1 MVQPY
6 DGTAGGS
13 VDGAGFIHGMD
24 GVLAS
29 LNASVIRTAELELEN
44 SYYDTPDLAL
54 YRAGIALRVRK
65 TGSETEGTIKTR
77 RMSSGGIHVHPE
89 YNVPLSEKPDV
100 PDLRMFPEHIFAEI
114 DVDAV
119 QKELYENMAQNC
131 RRHIWLVSFMDAEI
145 ELSFDRVAYKTT
157 DGGTVAGT
165 ELELELKKGGVT
177 ALQKFAGE
185 LTDAVYA
192 GRIARFRPESLSKMH
207 RAAIYAGISEL
218 KLPSGNEIFGK
229 EADSDGACGT
239 EKAFAGLMSATGR
252 IASVIYLGP
261 EGRNEETAKMALDMM
276 WRCFRALAAMQV
288 PANSDIF
295 GQYAELR
302 DILRKRISGLSEE
315 GTSDVMHFHNL
326 ADEMAALDGIL
337 TDRDFI
343 RVILEIN
350 FAGLRG
356 EKA

>member
-6 DGTAGGS
+6 AGAAGGS
-13 VDGAGFIHGMD
+13 VDGDSFIRGMD
-24 GVLAS
+24 SVLAS
-29 LNASVIRTAELELEN
+29 VNAGVIRTADLELEN

-89 YNVPLSEKPDV
+89 YNVPLSEKPEV
-100 PDLRMFPEHIFAEI
+100 PDLGMFPEHIFAEI

-119 QKELYENMAQNC
+119 QKQLYENMAQNC
-131 RRHIWLVSFMDAEI
+131 RRHIWLVSFSDAEI
-145 ELSFDRVAYKTT
+145 ELSFDRVAYKTSA
-157 DGGTVAGT
+157 GGTVAGT

-177 ALQKFAGE
+177 ALQEFAE
-185 LTDAVYA
+185 ALTSAVYE

-218 KLPSGNEIFGK
+218 KLPSEDEISWKVTENGVCGAEK
-229 EADSDGACGT
+229 GLAD
-239 EKAFAGLMSATGR
+239 LMSTAGR
-252 IASVIYLGP
+252 LASIIYLGS
-261 EGRNEETAKMALDMM
+261 EGRNEETAHKALDMI
-276 WRCFRALAAMQV
+276 WHCFRGLTDVQV
-288 PANSDIF
+288 PVNSGIY
-295 GQYAELR
+295 GQYEELR
-302 DILRKRISGLSEE
+302 DILGKKLRKLSAEESPEVMRFQDFAEGL
-315 GTSDVMHFHNL
+315 
-326 ADEMAALDGIL
+326 AALDGIL

>member
-13 VDGAGFIHGMD
+13 VDGACFIHGMD

-65 TGSETEGTIKTR
+65 TGGETEGTIKTR

-145 ELSFDRVAYKTT
+145 ELSFDRVAYKTS

-177 ALQKFAGE
+177 ALQKFAGK

-218 KLPSGNEIFGK
+218 KLPSEDEISWKVTENGVCGAEK
-229 EADSDGACGT
+229 GLAD
-239 EKAFAGLMSATGR
+239 LMSTAGR
-252 IASVIYLGP
+252 LASIIYLGS
-261 EGRNEETAKMALDMM
+261 EGRNEETAKMALDMI

-288 PANSDIF
+288 PADSDIF

-356 EKA
+356 KKA